1 MEVPMSDTIFKIK
14 QIVSVIV
21 FIGVLSLMGSI
32 TKQPLMILAY
42 AVFFAAVMA
51 VMFFLMRK
59 RQRHY
64 DLTKGANPLFRK
76 IIGGVLMV
84 AALAA
89 PVLITV
95 RSTIINLPATL
106 SLGAVI
112 GIVLGI
118 TVVFIAL
125 VLVALHLINNKGSEL
140 SMRIIGYVL
149 FIIGAAIPGIM
160 MSRIDKTTTSIGSV
174 YYVALAV
181 LVLAYNG
188 YGYLLN
194 KE

>member
-1 MEVPMSDTIFKIK
+1 
-14 QIVSVIV
+14 
-21 FIGVLSLMGSI
+21 
-32 TKQPLMILAY
+32 
-42 AVFFAAVMA
+42 
-51 VMFFLMRK
+51 
-59 RQRHY
+59 
-64 DLTKGANPLFRK
+64 
-76 IIGGVLMV
+76 VLMV

-149 FIIGAAIPGIM
+149 FVIGAAIPGIM